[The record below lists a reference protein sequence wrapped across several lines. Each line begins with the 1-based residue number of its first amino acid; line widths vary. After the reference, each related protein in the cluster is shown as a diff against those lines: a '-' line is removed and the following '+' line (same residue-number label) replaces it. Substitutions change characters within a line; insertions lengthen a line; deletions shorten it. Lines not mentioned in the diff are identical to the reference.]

1 MNEKLTAEQ
10 REDNKIFDE
19 YLKIRLP
26 DGSGTTLGYFRAG
39 WMACKRLA
47 HTEPEDECCLD
58 YDPECGCKICER
70 QKIIEGILVSNKVN
84 DDVYGDEILLGDRFP
99 VVAREIANALNANT
113 EPGDECLCD
122 KEKGHTCS
130 KHFWEEKK

>member
-1 MNEKLTAEQ
+1 MKLTAEQ

-47 HTEPEDECCLD
+47 HTEPEDELSRYQIARKVLFDGVDYSKLD
-58 YDPECGCKICER
+58 DYEKSLFDSAEEWL
-70 QKIIEGILVSNKVN
+70 QQE
-84 DDVYGDEILLGDRFP
+84 
-99 VVAREIANALNANT
+99 
-113 EPGDECLCD
+113 D
-122 KEKGHTCS
+122 K
-130 KHFWEEKK
+130 